1 MGRAVCV
8 CVCVCVGMFVCV
20 CVRVGMFVCVGS
32 GKMHSWCNLGTYCDE
47 PALHSGVYVRQL
59 SRAFAAFNH
68 ISIHSQ
74 PGVVWLLWL
83 LYVVAHQCSTA
94 TTPLIH
100 VLFSTPQHPS
110 HYRLRLL
117 DASRYL
123 LTLPG
128 SPDQTLHADASLEA
142 EDAAGLRLPTY
153 AVNVYIPLVDL
164 TESNGALQVIPG
176 THRGVR
182 EARYEGGSQ
191 QGEQGEQEPQEWQ
204 GAQGAQGRGE
214 GVGGKAGE
222 AGEQRQPPI
231 LMTVPAG
238 SVVLY
243 DFRLLHRG
251 TMNQGDRRT
260 TRRTA
265 NSDAAPAA
273 TASSTAAPHPPSLA
287 GSRPVLY
294 LTFARPWFT
303 DKGEFSDESVWD
315 APT

>member
-1 MGRAVCV
+1 M
-8 CVCVCVGMFVCV
+8 
-20 CVRVGMFVCVGS
+20 
-32 GKMHSWCNLGTYCDE
+32 
-47 PALHSGVYVRQL
+47 
-59 SRAFAAFNH
+59 
-68 ISIHSQ
+68 
-74 PGVVWLLWL
+74 
-83 LYVVAHQCSTA
+83 LYVVAHQYSTT

-182 EARYEGGSQ
+182 EARYEGGGQ
-191 QGEQGEQEPQEWQ
+191 QGEQGEQKPQEPQEWQGAQ

>member
-1 MGRAVCV
+1 MCV
-8 CVCVCVGMFVCV
+8 CVCVCVLVCLCALGRGRCTAGV
-20 CVRVGMFVCVGS
+20 IWVRTVTNQPYTVVYMSGS
-32 GKMHSWCNLGTYCDE
+32 CPE
-47 PALHSGVYVRQL
+47 PLQL
-59 SRAFAAFNH
+59 STTSL
-68 ISIHSQ
+68 SIVN
-74 PGVVWLLWL
+74 PVWCGCCS
-83 LYVVAHQCSTA
+83 CSTSSLTNA
-94 TTPLIH
+94 LLLQPH
-100 VLFSTPQHPS
+100 SFMFSSRLPNTFDPS
-110 HYRLRLL
+110 HYRPRLL

-182 EARYEGGSQ
+182 EARYEGGGQ